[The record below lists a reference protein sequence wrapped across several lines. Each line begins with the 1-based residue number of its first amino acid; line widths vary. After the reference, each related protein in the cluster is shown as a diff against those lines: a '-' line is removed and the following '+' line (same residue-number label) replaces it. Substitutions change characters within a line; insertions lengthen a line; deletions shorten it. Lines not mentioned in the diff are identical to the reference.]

1 MHWNPRRPKWPY
13 LVALVCLFGLTLLA
27 PASWQRS
34 AALRNQLG
42 LGGEEFAEEEPLS
55 SAADARSA
63 EEPPAA
69 ALEPMFPEPAPSLPP
84 IDMTGGE
91 PTISGPMVLADDYV
105 AVDEPL
111 VESSPSTDGAPAEA
125 ASSPVAEGFVLKPP
139 TPASP
144 LFTVESLTK
153 VRDALAA
160 IAERARQLQ
169 ATATAPR
176 AVQTTPRVMVDSADD
191 RLAMIPPR
199 PFGEP
204 QPELAAPIEAAPAQ
218 PADEDSDESA
228 EAQPTLAA
236 IEPLL
241 RHRPTALFAQLE
253 ELAAGP
259 SGSHWAE
266 VVLSRVKRLS
276 EPDENAA
283 QDAERIIAELGML
296 AERGFTD
303 ALNVA
308 DSADQ
313 SAWVRAARALDRRLP
328 VWSLLLDRNYEP
340 QPASSHFDL
349 NTSDSLLRALS
360 EIATITA
367 GTQEGAAWREYLRID
382 DVAGLASVGGDQYI
396 EARRATGR
404 DVLVRMANPWLSAD
418 QREFL
423 AEPPLAA
430 LAAALRA
437 WASGEASLDTLAAFI
452 ERFES
457 TGSQR
462 DADAIAELRLRMKWS
477 ADARLQQLAE
487 ELNRHYRNANLRIA
501 FSGELISRMIPPQ
514 EPVAAPVR
522 SRIAGTDVRGRSR
535 TETAIKVRL
544 LPDATV
550 WRFGLEA
557 HGKVSSRTTS
567 ETWPARLRNSSQMDY
582 EVRKLVL
589 VNRFGLHAFPAEAR
603 ADGNTRLLAVDSSF
617 SAVPLLGG
625 LVDSVAREQH
635 RASRSIA
642 VAQVKEKV
650 SSQAR
655 QRMDAEADARL
666 AKLRQRY
673 REYVQEPL
681 ERFAITPEPVD
692 MSTTAERAMMRLR
705 LASEQRLAAHTPRPS
720 APSDSLASFQLHES
734 VLNNA
739 MRGLELDGKR
749 LSAGELHTLLAQKI
763 RRHAQAEPADLPKA
777 AKVQFAAHD
786 AVRVACRG
794 DRVELMLNIVELRN
808 GRDSIRGVGVHAFFR
823 PVIDGLEVKLI
834 RDGNLQFRGSH
845 LRTGPRMVLH
855 SVFGKLLPKDQEV
868 PVLAAKL
875 GDDPRFAG
883 LMVTQLVI
891 DDGWVAL
898 SLGPAMPNRTAW
910 RTRGVA
916 TR

>member
-1 MHWNPRRPKWPY
+1 M
-13 LVALVCLFGLTLLA
+13 
-27 PASWQRS
+27 
-34 AALRNQLG
+34 
-42 LGGEEFAEEEPLS
+42 FA
-55 SAADARSA
+55 
-63 EEPPAA
+63 
-69 ALEPMFPEPAPSLPP
+69 EPAPSLPP

-91 PTISGPMVLADDYV
+91 PTLSGPMVLADDYV

-111 VESSPSTDGAPAEA
+111 VEPSPSTDGDAAETAP
-125 ASSPVAEGFVLKPP
+125 SPVAEGFVLKPP
-139 TPASP
+139 GRSVLVQNIEAPKATAP
-144 LFTVESLTK
+144 LFTVESLAK

-160 IAERARQLQ
+160 MAERARQLQ
-169 ATATAPR
+169 AAATAQR
-176 AVQTTPRVMVDSADD
+176 AVRTTPHVMVDSADD

-199 PFGEP
+199 QFGEP
-204 QPELAAPIEAAPAQ
+204 QPELAAPIEAAPAPEQ
-218 PADEDSDESA
+218 AADEHSLKAA
-228 EAQPTLAA
+228 ETQPELAA
-236 IEPLL
+236 VEPLL
-241 RHRPTALFAQLE
+241 RHRPTALIAQLE

-266 VVLSRVKRLS
+266 EVLGRVERLS
-276 EPDENAA
+276 EPDESAA
-283 QDAERIIAELGML
+283 QDAGNIVADLGIL
-296 AERGFTD
+296 AERGLAD

-328 VWSLLLDRNYEP
+328 VWSLLLDRNYES
-340 QPASSHFDL
+340 QPADSHFDL
-349 NTSDSLLRALS
+349 NPSDRLLRALS

-382 DVAGLASVGGDQYI
+382 DVAGLASVGGDQYV

-404 DVLVRMANPWLSAD
+404 DVLVRMANPWLSAE

-423 AEPPLAA
+423 AEPPLTA
-430 LAAALRA
+430 LAAGLRP
-437 WASGEASLDTLAAFI
+437 WASGETSLDTLAAFI

-477 ADARLQQLAE
+477 GDAGLQQLAE
-487 ELNRHYRNANLRIA
+487 ELNRHYRNANLRIT
-501 FSGELISRMIPPQ
+501 FSGELISRMIPRQ

-544 LPDATV
+544 LPDAAV

-603 ADGNTRLLAVDSSF
+603 ADGNTRLIAVDSSF

-635 RASRSIA
+635 RASRSTA

-655 QRMDAEADARL
+655 QRMDAEADAKL

-692 MSTTAERAMMRLR
+692 MSTTAERATMRLR
-705 LASEQRLAAHTPRPS
+705 LAGEQRLAAHTPRPS
-720 APSDSLASFQLHES
+720 APSDSLASVQLHES
-734 VLNNA
+734 VLNNT

-749 LSAGELHTLLAQKI
+749 LSVSELHTLLAQKI

-786 AVRVACRG
+786 AVRVACHG

-868 PVLAAKL
+868 PMLAAKL

-898 SLGPAMPNRTAW
+898 SLGPATPNRTAW
-910 RTRGVA
+910 RTRGIDA
-916 TR
+916 DRSASASRLNPR